1 MQNLSYE
8 RQLSFKQ
15 VKVIKLLGRY
25 HHVCEIIGMKNPYY
39 YRNKVQ
45 AAFGE
50 RRGQIISGVYQS
62 STHNIVPVD
71 SCMIED
77 QKADEIIVT
86 IRKLLKSF
94 KLRAFDDVTMKGFL
108 RHVLIKRGFSSGE
121 IMVVLVTAVM
131 DFSKQSQFINAL
143 LSRHSEI
150 TTIVQNVNNKR
161 TSLVLGEKSRVL
173 YGNGYI
179 EEELCGFKFRISP
192 KAFYQINPIQTEVL
206 YKKAIEYAELT
217 GNETVLDAYCGTGT
231 IGIFASKNAK
241 KVVGVE
247 LNPDAI
253 CDAKI
258 NAKLNNVGNIDFVC
272 ADAGKFMVEAAD
284 FGAEYDVVIMDP
296 PRAGASLEFLRSL
309 VTLAPK
315 KIVYISCNPET
326 QARDLSF
333 LTRKGYKVRR
343 IQPVDMFP
351 HTEHVETVALL
362 SQRRPDEHIDITID
376 LTEFDTTA
384 AELKATYPE
393 IKEYVLNKFGL
404 KVSSLYISQVK
415 TKCGIIEREN
425 YNKGKAGHRVPQ
437 CPKEKEDAI
446 MDALKHF
453 KMI

>member
-1 MQNLSYE
+1 M
-8 RQLSFKQ
+8 
-15 VKVIKLLGRY
+15 
-25 HHVCEIIGMKNPYY
+25 
-39 YRNKVQ
+39 
-45 AAFGE
+45 
-50 RRGQIISGVYQS
+50 
-62 STHNIVPVD
+62 
-71 SCMIED
+71 
-77 QKADEIIVT
+77 
-86 IRKLLKSF
+86 
-94 KLRAFDDVTMKGFL
+94 
-108 RHVLIKRGFSSGE
+108 
-121 IMVVLVTAVM
+121 
-131 DFSKQSQFINAL
+131 
-143 LSRHSEI
+143 
-150 TTIVQNVNNKR
+150 
-161 TSLVLGEKSRVL
+161 VLGEKSRAL

-192 KAFYQINPIQTEVL
+192 KAFYQINPIQTEML

-351 HTEHVETVALL
+351 HTEHVETVVSL
-362 SQRRPDEHIDITID
+362 SKI
-376 LTEFDTTA
+376 
-384 AELKATYPE
+384 
-393 IKEYVLNKFGL
+393 
-404 KVSSLYISQVK
+404 
-415 TKCGIIEREN
+415 
-425 YNKGKAGHRVPQ
+425 
-437 CPKEKEDAI
+437 
-446 MDALKHF
+446 
-453 KMI
+453 